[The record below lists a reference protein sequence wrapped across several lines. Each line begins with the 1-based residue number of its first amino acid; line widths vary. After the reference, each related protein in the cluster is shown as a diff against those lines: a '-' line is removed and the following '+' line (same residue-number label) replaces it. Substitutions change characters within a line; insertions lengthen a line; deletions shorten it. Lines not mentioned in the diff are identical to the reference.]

1 MKKILLIAPFI
12 LCLFSCSKNVQ
23 VTFTAAKY
31 IRGYYDYENKI
42 DHSYFK
48 EFEGDG
54 YQYTLTFESGH
65 LMTREER
72 NSLERYL
79 YENTPYEYISFD
91 PKNDGYEWIEGYFTD
106 LTCKKKYS
114 FNKPLEEN
122 VNVYYALIK
131 CRI

>member
-1 MKKILLIAPFI
+1 MDICISNYYLIKVFFIIVKMVWRKIS
-12 LCLFSCSKNVQ
+12 LFSCSKNVQ

-42 DHSYFK
+42 DYSYFG
-48 EFEGDG
+48 EFDGDG

-79 YENTPYEYISFD
+79 YENTHYEYISFD
-91 PKNDGYEWIEGYFTD
+91 PKNDGYDWIEGYYFD
-106 LTCKKKYS
+106 LDLKKD
-114 FNKPLEEN
+114 L
-122 VNVYYALIK
+122 VLINH
-131 CRI
+131 

>member
-12 LCLFSCSKNVQ
+12 LSLFSFSKNVQ
-23 VTFTAAKY
+23 VTFAAAKY

-42 DHSYFK
+42 DHSYFE

-91 PKNDGYEWIEGYFTD
+91 PKNDGYDWIEGYFTD
-106 LTCKKKYS
+106 LTSKKKYS

-131 CRI
+131 GRI